1 MRPGPKLNRQPA
13 HSNRLIHE
21 RSPYL
26 LQHAH
31 NPVDWHPWGA
41 AAFTAARQA
50 GKPVFLSV
58 GYATCHWCHVMERE
72 SFDDPEVARLI
83 NETFIPVKVDR
94 EERPDVDHVYMTVCQ
109 AMTGRGGWPL
119 TALLTADGEPFFVGT
134 YFPKYSRPGL
144 PGLLELIPRFRSLW
158 QEQRDE
164 LLRNAAEIAAAI
176 REEMGPAAGGS
187 ALSPSVYNQA
197 FTQLR
202 ASYDR
207 SAGGF
212 GPAPKFPTPH
222 KVMFLLRY
230 WKRTGEVMAL
240 EMARQTLRHMR
251 RGGVYDQIGFGF
263 HRYSTDAA
271 WRLPHFE
278 KMLYDQALM
287 AAVYIE
293 AYQATGDPEF
303 RTTAEEIFEYVI
315 RDMRDPGGAFYS
327 AEDADSEGVEGK
339 FYLWSTDEVR
349 QIMSPDEAEQ
359 VIASFNLAASGNFID
374 PHQHTPG
381 GSNVLYLSAGAPL
394 PADTPGP
401 DRSPQQPTWK
411 RIRSILLDARN
422 RRDRPL
428 RDDKILTDWNGLMIG
443 ALAMGA
449 RVLDRP
455 DLAKAAIQAL
465 DFVLSRMSQTDG
477 RLFHRHR
484 GGESGIDGQL
494 DDYAFLVHGL
504 LETYQATGLARYLSQ
519 AIRLTD
525 RALELFWD
533 QESGG
538 CFMTPADGEQLLFRA
553 KETHDGAT
561 PSGNSV
567 SLENL
572 YCLAS
577 LTSRADY
584 AEIADQLLHGLA
596 GRVAGA
602 PSAHA
607 RCLSALSA
615 APGMETVIVLSGRR
629 EDEAFQRM
637 LGITRRGYR
646 PGTMWLWLTKDAEGE
661 AIRTLIPHLDN
672 LSVSG
677 APSAIIC
684 RNQTCQSPLNG
695 PDELARFLESS

>member
-1 MRPGPKLNRQPA
+1 MRSGPEPGSQSV
-13 HSNRLIHE
+13 HTNRLIYE

-41 AAFTAARQA
+41 AAFEAARQA

-94 EERPDVDHVYMTVCQ
+94 EERPDVDHVYMAVCQ

-119 TALLTADGEPFFVGT
+119 TALLTAEGEPFFVGT
-134 YFPKYSRPGL
+134 YFPKHSRPGL
-144 PGLLELIPRFRSLW
+144 PGLIELIPRFRSLW
-158 QEQRDE
+158 QERRGE
-164 LLRNAAEIAAAI
+164 LVRNAVEIAAAI
-176 REEMGPAAGGS
+176 REEMEPATSNEAWHPRVHS
-187 ALSPSVYNQA
+187 QA
-197 FTQLR
+197 YTQLR
-202 ASYDR
+202 ASFDP

-212 GPAPKFPTPH
+212 GSAPKFPTPH
-222 KVMFLLRY
+222 KIMFLLRY
-230 WKRTGEVMAL
+230 WRRTGETMAL
-240 EMARQTLRHMR
+240 EMVRQTLRHMR

-263 HRYSTDAA
+263 HRYSTDAM

-287 AAVYIE
+287 AAAYIE
-293 AYQATGDPEF
+293 AYQAVGDPEF

-339 FYLWSTDEVR
+339 FYLWQIDELR
-349 QIMSPDEAEQ
+349 RIMSPGEAEP
-359 VIASFNLAASGNFID
+359 VIAWFNLAESGNFTD
-374 PHQHTPG
+374 PHQHTPD
-381 GSNVLYLSAGAPL
+381 GSNVLYLSNGAPI
-394 PADTPGP
+394 PADAPGP
-401 DRSPQQPTWK
+401 DRSPQPPTWK

-422 RRDRPL
+422 RRERPL
-428 RDDKILTDWNGLMIG
+428 RDDKILTDWNGLMVG

-449 RVLDRP
+449 RVLNRP
-455 DLAKAAIQAL
+455 DLAESAIQAL
-465 DFVLSRMSQTDG
+465 DFILSRMSRADG

-484 GGESGIDGQL
+484 DGESGIDGQL

-504 LETYQATGLARYLSQ
+504 LETYQATGLTRYLAQ

-525 RALELFWD
+525 QALELFWD
-533 QESGG
+533 PNPGG
-538 CFMTPADGEQLLFRA
+538 CFMTPLDGERLLFRA
-553 KETHDGAT
+553 KETYDGAT

-572 YCLAS
+572 YCLAA

-584 AEIADQLLHGLA
+584 TEIADRLLRGLA
-596 GRVAGA
+596 GSVAGA

-607 RCLSALSA
+607 RCLGALSA
-615 APGMETVIVLSGRR
+615 APGEETVIILSGRR
-629 EDEAFQRM
+629 EDEAFQQM
-637 LGITRRGYR
+637 RRISRQGYR
-646 PGTMWLWLTKDAEGE
+646 PGTVWLWLTEDAEGE
-661 AIRTLIPHLDN
+661 AIRALIPHLDH
-672 LSVSG
+672 LPAGG
-677 APSAIIC
+677 APAAIIC
-684 RNQTCQSPLNG
+684 RNRACQPPLNG
-695 PDELARFLESS
+695 PDELARFLETS

>member
-1 MRPGPKLNRQPA
+1 MRSGTEPNGQPA
-13 HSNRLIHE
+13 HTNRLIHE

-41 AAFTAARQA
+41 AAFEAARQA

-72 SFDDPEVARLI
+72 SFGDPEVARLI

-94 EERPDVDHVYMTVCQ
+94 EERPDVDHVYMAVCQ

-119 TALLTADGEPFFVGT
+119 TALLTDKGEPFFVGT
-134 YFPKYSRPGL
+134 YFPKHSRPGL

-158 QEQRDE
+158 QERRDE
-164 LLRNAAEIAAAI
+164 LVRNATEIAAAI
-176 REEMGPAAGGS
+176 REEMEHATSDDAFNS
-187 ALSPSVYNQA
+187 RVHSQA
-197 FTQLR
+197 YSQLR
-202 ASYDR
+202 ASFDR

-212 GPAPKFPTPH
+212 GTAPKFPTPH
-222 KVMFLLRY
+222 KVIFLLRY
-230 WKRTGEVMAL
+230 WKRTGEAMAL

-251 RGGVYDQIGFGF
+251 QGGVYDQIGFGF

-287 AAVYIE
+287 AAAYIE

-303 RTTAEEIFEYVI
+303 RSTAEEIFEYVI
-315 RDMRDPGGAFYS
+315 RDMRDSGGAFYS

-339 FYLWSTDEVR
+339 YYLWQTDEIR
-349 QIMSPDEAEQ
+349 RIISPGEAEQ
-359 VIASFNLAASGNFID
+359 VIAWFNLADSGNFTD
-374 PHQHTPG
+374 PHQHTPA
-381 GSNVLYLSAGAPL
+381 GSNVLYLSDGAPL
-394 PADTPGP
+394 PSDASGL
-401 DRSPQQPTWK
+401 DRSPQQPTWEQ
-411 RIRSILLDARN
+411 IRSILLDARK
-422 RRDRPL
+422 RRERPM

-449 RVLDRP
+449 RVLDRL
-455 DLAKAAIQAL
+455 DLAEAAMQAL
-465 DFVLSRMSQTDG
+465 DFVLSRMSQADG

-484 GGESGIDGQL
+484 DGESGIDGQL

-504 LETYQATGLARYLSQ
+504 LETYQSTGLARFLSH

-525 RALELFWD
+525 RTLELFRD
-533 QESGG
+533 SESGG
-538 CFMTPADGEQLLFRA
+538 LFMTPAGGERLLFRA
-553 KETHDGAT
+553 KETYDGAT
-561 PSGNSV
+561 PSGNSI

-572 YCLAS
+572 YCLAA
-577 LTSRADY
+577 LTRRADY
-584 AEIADQLLHGLA
+584 AENADQLLHDLA
-596 GRVAGA
+596 GSVAGA

-607 RCLSALSA
+607 RCLAALSA
-615 APGMETVIVLSGRR
+615 SPGEETVIVLSGRR
-629 EDEAFQRM
+629 EDEAFQQM
-637 LGITRRGYR
+637 LRISRQGYR

-661 AIRTLIPHLDN
+661 AIRALIPHLDH
-672 LSVSG
+672 LPDSG
-677 APSAIIC
+677 APITIIC
-684 RNQTCQSPLNG
+684 RSRACLPPLNG
-695 PDELARFLESS
+695 PDELARFMETS